1 MKITLTIRQK
11 IMILC
16 VLIAA
21 ATGMAVLGATM
32 QQLRSQNN
40 QRLSGEMAEN
50 YAFLGNYLE
59 SVGNLAISTARLI
72 ANNGELQSAVSL
84 YSLSEDSASITT
96 LLTQFIQDTATFN
109 NIIFVDKNGRV
120 AARGHA
126 PERFGDSKA
135 DSVFTQKINAEKK
148 IFWGFENGKDGYVLR
163 GFVPMMVAGQYE
175 GHLELGVC
183 LNDSFLKSLKEVSGT
198 DYFFMLSNATRPGAA
213 SLAMG
218 DQADIGLDHFTET
231 LQTGKELAVLHNVQF
246 EARDYSLGYLP
257 VKDGKG
263 EIVGAMGILNDD
275 TAENSNMTQ
284 VVRRTIAATLIILAL
299 AALVSFFLSRS
310 IGLTLETA
318 IARLYTSSK
327 ELTTASAQVSNAS
340 MTLAEGAS
348 EQASSLEE
356 TSTSVEEMAAMTR
369 QNADSSE
376 QANRLMIAA
385 GQTVADTKHTMH
397 DLVLAMEDIS
407 TSSSHT
413 AKVVKTIDEIAF
425 QTNLLALN
433 AAVEAARAGSVG
445 AGFAVVADEVRN
457 LALRSSESARSTAA
471 LIEDTLKKVMGGK
484 ELVAKAEKV
493 FNGVAE
499 QTLKVSGIVTEISEA
514 TREQAHGIEQINQAM
529 NGMDQ
534 VTQRNAVGAQECAG
548 ASEYLQNQS
557 RELEEV
563 VCSLQALIKG
573 HKAAGGNECRTTAG
587 ERAVVCAEAVS

>member
-1 MKITLTIRQK
+1 
-11 IMILC
+11 
-16 VLIAA
+16 
-21 ATGMAVLGATM
+21 
-32 QQLRSQNN
+32 
-40 QRLSGEMAEN
+40 
-50 YAFLGNYLE
+50 
-59 SVGNLAISTARLI
+59 
-72 ANNGELQSAVSL
+72 
-84 YSLSEDSASITT
+84 
-96 LLTQFIQDTATFN
+96 
-109 NIIFVDKNGRV
+109 
-120 AARGHA
+120 
-126 PERFGDSKA
+126 
-135 DSVFTQKINAEKK
+135 
-148 IFWGFENGKDGYVLR
+148 
-163 GFVPMMVAGQYE
+163 
-175 GHLELGVC
+175 
-183 LNDSFLKSLKEVSGT
+183 
-198 DYFFMLSNATRPGAA
+198 
-213 SLAMG
+213 
-218 DQADIGLDHFTET
+218 
-231 LQTGKELAVLHNVQF
+231 
-246 EARDYSLGYLP
+246 
-257 VKDGKG
+257 
-263 EIVGAMGILNDD
+263 
-275 TAENSNMTQ
+275 
-284 VVRRTIAATLIILAL
+284 
-299 AALVSFFLSRS
+299 
-310 IGLTLETA
+310 
-318 IARLYTSSK
+318 
-327 ELTTASAQVSNAS
+327 

-356 TSTSVEEMAAMTR
+356 TSASVEEMAAMTR

-499 QTLKVSGIVTEISEA
+499 QTEKASGIVTEISEA

-534 VTQRNAVGAQECAG
+534 VTQRNAVGAEECAG

-563 VCSLQALIKG
+563 VHSLQTLIKG
-573 HKAAGGNECRTTAG
+573 HKETGGK
-587 ERAVVCAEAVS
+587 EAVSRPPAVIGRRAMVGAEAPS